1 MKKLGFMLLVTALAL
16 MAVPFA
22 AAAHP
27 ATSAARLSPGTS
39 QLAQAGTTPDA
50 GGAGGAGAVDTPA
63 GAGTGTGS
71 GAGGTGA
78 GGTGAGGT
86 GSTGAGS
93 GAGAASGTAAGN
105 TAGSN
110 DFNWLWLIIPLIILI
125 GLGAYLM
132 SRGRQTT
139 IVENRVEHVD
149 RVDTNRP

>member
-63 GAGTGTGS
+63 GAR
-71 GAGGTGA
+71 AA

-93 GAGAASGTAAGN
+93 GAGAASGTVAGN